1 MQKCFFMVL
10 ISFTLFSSPIH
21 AKTMYVTDNLVI
33 TVRKKPGLDFKVVDQ
48 LTSNEKV
55 EILKTENSWAQISYN
70 DNKIGWV
77 VKRFLT
83 EEIPGPIQ
91 IAELKKTI
99 KKIEG
104 FEKENRALKQRNT
117 AMEERISSLLQEN
130 QKLKE
135 KPYRIMLLLAGAG
148 IFLMGCIVT
157 LIILKVGRM
166 EYDINNVRK
175 RILKKKYPSN

>member
-1 MQKCFFMVL
+1 MKKCFFMVL
-10 ISFTLFSSPIH
+10 ISFILFSSPLH
-21 AKTMYVTDNLVI
+21 AKTMYVSDNLII
-33 TVRKKPGLDFKVVDQ
+33 TVRSNPGLEFRVVDQ

-55 EILKTENSWAQISYN
+55 DLLKTEKSWAQISYN
-70 DNKIGWV
+70 NKKGWV

-83 EEIPGPIQ
+83 EEMPDSIQ
-91 IAELKKTI
+91 IVELKKTV
-99 KKIEG
+99 KKTENL
-104 FEKENRALKQRNT
+104 EKENRALKQKN
-117 AMEERISSLLQEN
+117 AEMEERISSLLQEN

-135 KPYRIMLLLAGAG
+135 EPYRILAGAG

-175 RILKKKYPSN
+175 RILKKKYPSH

>member
-1 MQKCFFMVL
+1 MKKCFFMVL
-10 ISFTLFSSPIH
+10 ISSTLFSSPIH

-33 TVRKKPGLDFKVVDQ
+33 TVRKKPGLDYRVVSQ

-83 EEIPGPIQ
+83 EKIPGPIQ
-91 IAELKKTI
+91 IAALKKTV
-99 KKIEG
+99 KKIED
-104 FEKENRALKQRNT
+104 FEKENRALKPKN
-117 AMEERISSLLQEN
+117 AEMEERISSLLQEN

-135 KPYRIMLLLAGAG
+135 EPYRILAGAG

-175 RILKKKYPSN
+175 RILKKKYPSH